1 MTANGA
7 ACANFGAQ
15 LLLSSYSSCCI
26 PLETWVN
33 TTQELCGPRFVHSRM
48 FWFGWVRI
56 GGLRRDK
63 LTVNP

>member
-15 LLLSSYSSCCI
+15 LLLSWLLKLLHTPRDLGQHI
-26 PLETWVN
+26 
-33 TTQELCGPRFVHSRM
+33 QELCGPRFVHSRM
-48 FWFGWVRI
+48 FWFGWVRL